1 MFVETQYVNS
11 QEINGIEKVIWLNGC
26 LIHAPPPPQ
35 QVSTE
40 SSLFVF
46 NGGLHVWGSQRG
58 EAVCSSS
65 ASKSDLKGYLTTLS
79 ASKEQRE
86 VKRQLCIIVM
96 GKNTAV

>member
-1 MFVETQYVNS
+1 MVVSYM
-11 QEINGIEKVIWLNGC
+11 
-26 LIHAPPPPQ
+26 HPPPP
-35 QVSTE
+35 SRFLLNPL
-40 SSLFVF
+40 SSFLMVACTF
-46 NGGLHVWGSQRG
+46 GGHR
-58 EAVCSSS
+58 EEKFIVCSSS